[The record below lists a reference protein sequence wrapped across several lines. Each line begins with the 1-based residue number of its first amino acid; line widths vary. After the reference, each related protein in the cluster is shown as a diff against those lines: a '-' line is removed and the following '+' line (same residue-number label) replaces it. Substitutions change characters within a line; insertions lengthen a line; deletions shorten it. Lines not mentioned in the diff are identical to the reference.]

1 MSVPLLSNEKGW
13 IMMSKHIWNREMEC
27 MSRSDMDQ
35 LQLTRLRA
43 LVDYCDRNVE
53 FYHKRLAEAG
63 VTADKIKTLSDIQYI
78 PYTTK
83 TDLRDT
89 YPFDMFSVP
98 MKEIVRIHASSGT
111 TGNPTVV
118 GYTREDMENW
128 TEQVARLV
136 VAAGASDES
145 IVQIC
150 FGYGMF
156 TGALGLHYGLEKI
169 GATIVPTS
177 SGNTEKQL
185 KFMRDFGTDTIVATP
200 SYCMFLAEAA
210 RDASGEY
217 PMEEYGLKLGL
228 LGSEGCTPE
237 MRDQIEQRWGNGFF
251 STDNYGMSELN
262 GPGMS
267 GECRERDGLHINE
280 DHFLCEVINSQ
291 TTEVLDRG
299 DTGELVVTA
308 LTKRGIPML
317 RYRTKD
323 ITKIDYEPCACGR
336 TSARMH
342 KIIGRSDDMLK
353 IRGVN
358 VFPSQVESALIG
370 IKEIG
375 PHYQLVVRRQGFAD
389 TLEVR
394 VELIDGGLLERY
406 AELEA
411 LQKRVHDRIKSI
423 LGIEIAVSLVE
434 PKTIERFTGK
444 AQRVVDMRDK

>member
-1 MSVPLLSNEKGW
+1 MNA
-13 IMMSKHIWNREMEC
+13 IWNKDMEC
-27 MSRSDMDQ
+27 MSRRDLET
-35 LQLTRLRA
+35 LQLERLKA

-53 FYHKRLAEAG
+53 FYHKRLEAAG
-63 VTADKIKTLSDIQYI
+63 VTADKIKVLSDVQYI

-83 TDLRDT
+83 ADLRDT
-89 YPFDMFSVP
+89 YPFGMFSVP
-98 MKEIVRIHASSGT
+98 RKELVRVHASSGT

-118 GYTREDMENW
+118 GYTREDLDNW
-128 TEQVARLV
+128 AEQVARVV

-145 IVQIC
+145 MVQIC

-156 TGALGLHYGLEKI
+156 TGALGLHYGLERI
-169 GATIVPTS
+169 GATVVPTS

-200 SYCMFLAEAA
+200 SYCLYLAEAA
-210 RDASGEY
+210 REAGEVF
-217 PMEEYGLKLGL
+217 PMDRYRLSLGL

-237 MRDQIEQRWGNGFF
+237 MRDQIESRWGGGFCC
-251 STDNYGMSELN
+251 TDNYGMSELN

-267 GECRERDGLHINE
+267 GECRERAGLHINE
-280 DHFLCEVINSQ
+280 DHFLCEVIDAASGQ
-291 TTEVLDRG
+291 VLEKG
-299 DTGELVVTA
+299 STGELVVTN
-308 LTKRGIPML
+308 LTKRGLPML

-323 ITKIDYEPCACGR
+323 ITRIDYSPCACGR
-336 TSARMH
+336 TTARMH

-358 VFPSQVESALIG
+358 VFPSQVESALIN
-370 IKEIG
+370 IKHIS
-375 PHYQLVVRRQGFAD
+375 PHYQLVVRRKGYAD

-394 VELIDGGLLERY
+394 VELIDGSLLEKY

-411 LQKRVHDRIKSI
+411 LQKNIHDRIKAI

-434 PKTIERFTGK
+434 PKSIERFTGK
-444 AQRVVDMRDK
+444 AQRVVDLRGQK